1 MVEIPGVAGATGP
14 AGAAGSSGGNAFA
27 TFASAALT
35 LPSAKNGTSSV
46 LLSDIR
52 WVQVGQIV
60 FASDGTY
67 AGTFKVNSAT
77 YTNQSSGVGGTAVL
91 QWLQATGDASANQQF
106 GAGTLVPAGYPGAA
120 GTNGTNGFTVA
131 GANNNNTGTQ
141 ALTATPAQALSV
153 GLTLAASAGKT
164 YLIQAQIRIDLAAAT
179 IGTAGPVVT
188 LQIQRTNN
196 TSGAIAG
203 ASATFQLPL
212 CTTLTNTA
220 CNLVTVLFPYTTNGV
235 SDVIQPFVSVNSVA
249 NISAGA
255 VNAVAA
261 SITAVELT

>member
-1 MVEIPGVAGATGP
+1 VVEIPGVAGGTGP

-131 GANNNNTGTQ
+131 GANNNNSGTQ

-153 GLTLAASAGKT
+153 GLTLPNSILISGISMRSPNKSVQTNSRCPRHWLHHWLFDWQFALQSFLPAAVADLCVGLLRPFCGFEQYGRSLTA
-164 YLIQAQIRIDLAAAT
+164 YL
-179 IGTAGPVVT
+179 
-188 LQIQRTNN
+188 
-196 TSGAIAG
+196 
-203 ASATFQLPL
+203 
-212 CTTLTNTA
+212 
-220 CNLVTVLFPYTTNGV
+220 V
-235 SDVIQPFVSVNSVA
+235 SDCGNVS
-249 NISAGA
+249 
-255 VNAVAA
+255 
-261 SITAVELT
+261 